1 MTWALLLPKW
11 LFSETVCI
19 YTLEFLQSQ
28 NNNFCLFCTITL
40 YLCFSI
46 NTTNYILDFYLCW
59 KHPGI
64 KIMDGEIAIFTSF
77 TSMLPTLSG
86 GPQSAPCPP
95 SPEYTLW
102 SVPQCMHSKKSLRGG
117 VPDYMPEQLPLFWSR
132 SHTLAW
138 RPSVCLSFP
147 PLFVRLSPTIL
158 WRNLIGA
165 TTVPPGPFCQTD
177 KAVNWVFCHTA
188 LPSLYHHLRYHSCW
202 EPLVLLELHLLLWT
216 RPCDTWSV
224 WLVTVALTDSER
236 ATCHFPVE
244 NYRVKLILI
253 TTPLHSAA
261 NFSSAAEGHSPWRPT
276 KAHHQQKK
284 QRCNPETPKSDTLLA
299 LAVSQDPAH
308 ENQEGDWPTTRT
320 AVQLMKIQLSL
331 PSHVV
336 VSLKNLQTSF
346 HQIHKAQVDRPQ

>member
-1 MTWALLLPKW
+1 MFQHKYNKLYSRFLSLLKASW
-11 LFSETVCI
+11 HQDHGWGDCNI
-19 YTLEFLQSQ
+19 
-28 NNNFCLFCTITL
+28 
-40 YLCFSI
+40 
-46 NTTNYILDFYLCW
+46 YILHQYASNSLWGTPKC
-59 KHPGI
+59 
-64 KIMDGEIAIFTSF
+64 S
-77 TSMLPTLSG
+77 LSTKSWVY
-86 GPQSAPCPP
+86 PVVRATM
-95 SPEYTLW
+95 YAL
-102 SVPQCMHSKKSLRGG
+102 KKSLRGG
-117 VPDYMPEQLPLFWSR
+117 VPDYMPEQLSLLWSR

-158 WRNLIGA
+158 WRNLICA

-177 KAVNWVFCHTA
+177 KAVNWVFCHMA
-188 LPSLYHHLRYHSCW
+188 LPPLHHNRLVHHLCYHSCW
-202 EPLVLLELHLLLWT
+202 EPLVLLELHPLLWT

-236 ATCHFPVE
+236 TTCHFPVK

-253 TTPLHSAA
+253 TTALHSAA

-320 AVQLMKIQLSL
+320 AVQLMKTQLSL

-346 HQIHKAQVDRPQ
+346 HQIHKALVDRPQ